1 MYTDDSDGMSMSRPI
16 AADVAAIGRLGSVP
30 TILQTVALTT
40 GMRFAV
46 IARVTDTKW
55 TACAVHD
62 LIDFGLKT
70 GGELV
75 LESTIC
81 NEVRQHHEPVIFGEA
96 SRDPRFSEHPVP
108 KMYGFESYV
117 SIPIFRVDGEFFG
130 TLCALDPLPAKLDDP
145 NIVKTLQLFAKLIAT
160 ELESAER
167 HEQSANALMDARQTA
182 KLREQFIAVLGHDLR
197 SPLSAIR
204 VGADILQADSDN
216 RSQRVVLHIQR
227 SCDRMAE
234 MIENIL
240 DLARG
245 RLGGG
250 IPVVLQPVDNLAVEL
265 NHVIAEVQ
273 ESHPNRE
280 IRVTMAI
287 DRPVNADAHRIAQ
300 LLANLLNNAI
310 AHGAADQPVSVTAMS
325 DKEGFELSVANAG
338 PPIPPDK
345 IDRLFEPFNRGGE
358 EAPQPGLGLGLYI
371 AAEVAKAHHGSLDV
385 SSTSEDGT
393 CFVFRMPINH
403 A

>member
-1 MYTDDSDGMSMSRPI
+1 MSRPI

-300 LLANLLNNAI
+300 LLANLLNNAV

>member
-1 MYTDDSDGMSMSRPI
+1 MSRPI

-338 PPIPPDK
+338 TPIPPDK

>member
-1 MYTDDSDGMSMSRPI
+1 MSRPI

>member
-1 MYTDDSDGMSMSRPI
+1 MSRPI

-393 CFVFRMPINH
+393 CFVFRMPIN